1 MAYILYYALKKKKK
15 IQKPPREFPLQVSRL
30 GTQLASMRLWV
41 PSLASLS
48 GLKDPALPQASVV
61 EDAAQIPCCG
71 CGVGLQLHS
80 DLTFIAWKLSY
91 AAGAD
96 LKRKKQNKKPQESS
110 LAAQWLGTWQCHCHG
125 SGLISSPGIS
135 VCQKQT
141 KPTPPLIL
149 LHTSG
154 TKVLLFG
161 SSWLNLCHAEVPG
174 PGIEPAPQQ
183 QPKPLQ

>member
-1 MAYILYYALKKKKK
+1 
-15 IQKPPREFPLQVSRL
+15 
-30 GTQLASMRLWV
+30 MRLWV

-110 LAAQWLGTWQCHCHG
+110 WRPSGWGPGSVTAMAQVWSLAQEFLYAKNKQNQPHPSFSYIHLAQRFCFL
-125 SGLISSPGIS
+125 
-135 VCQKQT
+135 
-141 KPTPPLIL
+141 
-149 LHTSG
+149 
-154 TKVLLFG
+154 VLLGWTYVMQKFLG
-161 SSWLNLCHAEVPG
+161 QGLNLHHSSNPSHCNDNAGSLTCCVTREHPIWHKGFE
-174 PGIEPAPQQ
+174 
-183 QPKPLQ
+183 